1 VMNLLSNAVKFTP
14 SGGHIELR
22 LVREDDAARIDVV
35 DSGQGIAPSFL
46 PHVFDMYGQSVSVTT
61 RSKGGLG
68 IGLALVR
75 EIVALHGGRVEAFSE
90 GIGKGARFSVWL
102 PLLDSDPTPL
112 HGGAGDGDEGMAG
125 LRILVVD
132 DMEEMLLVFKS
143 LLELGGATV
152 FEATRARQALEI
164 LEREKIDLLISDI
177 SMPEMD
183 GYELLRRVK
192 ANPKWAALP
201 AIAVTGMQREH
212 DIVQARAAGFSA
224 QLGKPVS
231 IDRLNAI
238 VRELLPR
245 RTALQES

>member
-1 VMNLLSNAVKFTP
+1 
-14 SGGHIELR
+14 
-22 LVREDDAARIDVV
+22 
-35 DSGQGIAPSFL
+35 
-46 PHVFDMYGQSVSVTT
+46 VSVTT

-90 GIGKGARFSVWL
+90 GIGKGARFSFWL
-102 PLLDSDPTPL
+102 PLLDSGSAPL
-112 HGGAGDGDEGMAG
+112 HGGDDDADDGMAG

-164 LEREKIDLLISDI
+164 LEREEVDLLISDI

-183 GYELLRRVK
+183 GYELVRRVK

-201 AIAVTGMQREH
+201 AIAVSGMQR
-212 DIVQARAAGFSA
+212 DNDMAQARAAGFSA

-238 VRELLPR
+238 VHELLPR
-245 RTALQES
+245 RPTPPES